1 MKLIHP
7 HSLTIKV
14 QNNPPTTTVIIENK
28 KKKKKG
34 WGRFFAI
41 QLTLKEL
48 KKMTTI

>member
-28 KKKKKG
+28 KKKKRL
-34 WGRFFAI
+34 GRFFAI